1 MLCCGNRPHTFSKYR
16 SKQVRTYEPDNLLC
30 WRGDSMGR
38 MKDLYV
44 EYHTLEF
51 DIENS
56 ICGSCEFV
64 DDCRHYTEE
73 GCPNE

>member
-1 MLCCGNRPHTFSKYR
+1 
-16 SKQVRTYEPDNLLC
+16 
-30 WRGDSMGR
+30 MGR